1 MPGPYI
7 IEDITLLHTLVN
19 KDAVV
24 DDADFGSPIQC
35 VFLVKKYSDCGS
47 ASAWKQGQ
55 LVSEAVASCSANA
68 QEGMERG
75 TAIATFKDGKYPNH
89 SAGNHACFFIEA
101 QDDGSG
107 FVVLEQ
113 HVKPFP
119 DKIQMRLIKYKGKP
133 KDGQVEADN
142 GDCYSVIL

>member
-7 IEDITLLHTLVN
+7 IDDVTLLQTLIG

-24 DDADFGSPIQC
+24 DDADIGSSIQC
-35 VFLVKKYSDCGS
+35 VFLVKKYSDCGA
-47 ASAWKQGQ
+47 ASDWKQGQ
-55 LVSEAVASCSANA
+55 LVSEAVASCSSKA

-89 SAGNHACFFIEA
+89 TQGNHACFFIEA

-113 HVKPFP
+113 HVQPFP
-119 DKIQMRLIKYKGKP
+119 DKIQMRVIKYKGKP
-133 KDGQVEADN
+133 EGGKIQSDN